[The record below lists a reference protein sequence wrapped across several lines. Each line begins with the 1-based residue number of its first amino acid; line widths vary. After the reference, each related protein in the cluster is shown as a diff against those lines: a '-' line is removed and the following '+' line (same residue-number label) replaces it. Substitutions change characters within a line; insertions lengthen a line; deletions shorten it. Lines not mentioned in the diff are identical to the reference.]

1 MKTVFWPFC
10 KQFFLQ
16 SQALLIGEN
25 VDFAR
30 LADAAE
36 DMGIQPV
43 AVLSEIHP
51 QTKQLKGN
59 HFSGSCPFFSSRR
72 AVAQTLVMVHVN
84 CDSQELRAGYSEHRL
99 AVSCEEP

>member
-43 AVLSEIHP
+43 AVLSEIHL

-59 HFSGSCPFFSSRR
+59 HFRE
-72 AVAQTLVMVHVN
+72 AVLSFQIG
-84 CDSQELRAGYSEHRL
+84 DLRHRL
-99 AVSCEEP
+99 W